1 MSPIRATLGAS
12 LLALAGCGEQGPPP
26 ERLKPPGPPPT
37 PTLEQLKSATVVGVF
52 DQAVTLAD
60 GVYEGGPAEPGAA
73 SRPRL
78 VLWQPTFQ
86 AGDVDGEMGSEAIVL
101 LGSTGGGSGE
111 FVYVA
116 VFGVRDGALAN
127 LGTAPVGDRTR
138 LQNLWLERGK
148 VVMDVIE
155 AGPNDPACCP
165 TQVTRKTFGM
175 EGGALKQLSSEVR
188 GVLAVS
194 MLSANEW
201 TLVELDGQ
209 PLPSD
214 LDAPLIHFEA
224 DRVRGFAGCN
234 RFTAPVQETA
244 PGQIDIGAAAA
255 ERKACPPPQMEL
267 EQKFLE
273 QLDAVSGYGYQA
285 GQLALT
291 WTDGERAG
299 TLLLRK

>member
-1 MSPIRATLGAS
+1 MRPSLAS
-12 LLALAGCGEQGPPP
+12 SILVLALAGCGEQGPPP

-37 PTLEQLKSATVVGVF
+37 PTLEQIKSATVVGVF
-52 DQAVTLAD
+52 DQAVTLAG
-60 GVYEGGPAEPGAA
+60 GVYEGAPAEPGAA

-86 AGDVDGEMGSEAIVL
+86 TGDVDGEMGSEAIVL
-101 LGSTGGGSGE
+101 LSSTGGGSGE

-175 EGGALKQLSSEVR
+175 DGGALKQLSSEVR

-201 TLVELDGQ
+201 TLVEMDGQ
-209 PLPSD
+209 PLPPE
-214 LDAPLIHFEA
+214 LDAPLIHFET

-255 ERKACPPPQMEL
+255 EKKACPPPQMEL
-267 EQKFLE
+267 EQKFLK
-273 QLDAVSGYGYQA
+273 QLDAVSGYGYLA

-291 WTDGERAG
+291 WQDGERTG
-299 TLLLRK
+299 MLLLRK

>member
-1 MSPIRATLGAS
+1 
-12 LLALAGCGEQGPPP
+12 
-26 ERLKPPGPPPT
+26 
-37 PTLEQLKSATVVGVF
+37 
-52 DQAVTLAD
+52 
-60 GVYEGGPAEPGAA
+60 
-73 SRPRL
+73 
-78 VLWQPTFQ
+78 
-86 AGDVDGEMGSEAIVL
+86 
-101 LGSTGGGSGE
+101 
-111 FVYVA
+111 
-116 VFGVRDGALAN
+116 
-127 LGTAPVGDRTR
+127 
-138 LQNLWLERGK
+138 
-148 VVMDVIE
+148 
-155 AGPNDPACCP
+155 
-165 TQVTRKTFGM
+165 
-175 EGGALKQLSSEVR
+175 
-188 GVLAVS
+188 

-214 LDAPLIHFEA
+214 LDAPLIHFET

-267 EQKFLE
+267 EQKFLK

-291 WTDGERAG
+291 WLDGERTG

>member
-1 MSPIRATLGAS
+1 MRPSLAS
-12 LLALAGCGEQGPPP
+12 SILVLALAGCGEQGPPP

-60 GVYEGGPAEPGAA
+60 GVYEGAPAEPGAA

-86 AGDVDGEMGSEAIVL
+86 TGDVDGEMGSEAIVL
-101 LGSTGGGSGE
+101 LSSTGGGSGE

-175 EGGALKQLSSEVR
+175 DGGALKQLSSEVR

-201 TLVELDGQ
+201 TLVEMDGQ
-209 PLPSD
+209 PLPPE
-214 LDAPLIHFEA
+214 LDAPLIHFET

-267 EQKFLE
+267 EQKFLK

-291 WTDGERAG
+291 WQDGERTG

>member
-1 MSPIRATLGAS
+1 MRPSLAS
-12 LLALAGCGEQGPPP
+12 SILVLALAGCGEQGPPP

-37 PTLEQLKSATVVGVF
+37 PTLEQIKSATVVGVF

-60 GVYEGGPAEPGAA
+60 GVYEGAPAEPGAA

-86 AGDVDGEMGSEAIVL
+86 TGDVDGEMGSEAIVL
-101 LGSTGGGSGE
+101 LSSTGGGSGE

-165 TQVTRKTFGM
+165 AQVMRKTFGM
-175 EGGALKQLSSEVR
+175 DGGALKQLSSEVR

-201 TLVELDGQ
+201 TLVEMDGQ
-209 PLPSD
+209 PLPPE
-214 LDAPLIHFEA
+214 LDAPLIHFET

-255 ERKACPPPQMEL
+255 ERKACPPLQMEL
-267 EQKFLE
+267 EQKFLK

-291 WTDGERAG
+291 WQDGERTG
-299 TLLLRK
+299 MLLLRK

>member
-1 MSPIRATLGAS
+1 MRPSLAS
-12 LLALAGCGEQGPPP
+12 SILVLALAGCGEQGPPP

-37 PTLEQLKSATVVGVF
+37 PTLEQIKSATVVGVF

-60 GVYEGGPAEPGAA
+60 GVYEGAPAEPGAA

-86 AGDVDGEMGSEAIVL
+86 TGDVDGEMGSEAIVL
-101 LGSTGGGSGE
+101 LSSTGGGSGE

-175 EGGALKQLSSEVR
+175 DGGALKQLSSEVR

-201 TLVELDGQ
+201 TLVEMDGQ
-209 PLPSD
+209 PLPPE
-214 LDAPLIHFEA
+214 LDAPLIHFET

-267 EQKFLE
+267 EQKFLK

-291 WTDGERAG
+291 WQDGERTG

>member
-1 MSPIRATLGAS
+1 MRPSLAS
-12 LLALAGCGEQGPPP
+12 SILVLALAGCGEQGPPP

-37 PTLEQLKSATVVGVF
+37 PTLEQIKSATVVGVF

-60 GVYEGGPAEPGAA
+60 GVYEGAPAEPGAA

-86 AGDVDGEMGSEAIVL
+86 TGDVDGEMGSEAIVL
-101 LGSTGGGSGE
+101 LSSTGGGSGE

-175 EGGALKQLSSEVR
+175 DGGALKQLSSEVR

-201 TLVELDGQ
+201 TLVEMDGQ
-209 PLPSD
+209 PLPPE
-214 LDAPLIHFEA
+214 LDAPLIHFET

-234 RFTAPVQETA
+234 RFTAPVQETS

-255 ERKACPPPQMEL
+255 ERKACPPLQMEL
-267 EQKFLE
+267 EQKFLK
-273 QLDAVSGYGYQA
+273 QLDAVSGYGYLA

-291 WTDGERAG
+291 WQDGERTG
-299 TLLLRK
+299 MLLLRK

>member
-1 MSPIRATLGAS
+1 MRPSLAS
-12 LLALAGCGEQGPPP
+12 SILVLALAGCGEQGPPP

-37 PTLEQLKSATVVGVF
+37 PTLEQIKSATVVGVF

-60 GVYEGGPAEPGAA
+60 GVYEGAPAEPGAA

-86 AGDVDGEMGSEAIVL
+86 TGDVDGEMGSEAIVL
-101 LGSTGGGSGE
+101 LSSTGGGSGE

-155 AGPNDPACCP
+155 AGPSDPACCP

-175 EGGALKQLSSEVR
+175 DGGAFKQLSSEVR

-201 TLVELDGQ
+201 TLVEMDGQ
-209 PLPSD
+209 PLPPE
-214 LDAPLIHFEA
+214 LDAPLIHFET

-267 EQKFLE
+267 EQKFLK

-291 WTDGERAG
+291 WQDGERTG